1 MANDEWKPKI
11 LGIVCNWCSYAG
23 ADLAGTARIQYPS
36 DIRLIRLMCTG
47 RVEPLFILRA
57 FLDGA
62 DGVIVSGCH
71 FGDCHYLAGNFK
83 AAKRMFYLKR
93 VLKSL
98 GFDDRRVRMTF
109 VSASEG
115 AKWAEVVKDM
125 VKTINEL
132 GPSPLTKKVSMA
144 EGGQPSLGG
153 ADDDLA
159 VIAKAS
165 AGKKLETAPVQ
176 KVAPV
181 QKK

>member
-23 ADLAGTARIQYPS
+23 ADLAGTSRTQYPP

-47 RVEPLFILRA
+47 RVDPLFIVKA
-57 FLDGA
+57 FMEGA

-71 FGDCHYLAGNFK
+71 FGDCHYIAGNFK

-125 VKTINEL
+125 VRTINEL
-132 GPSPLTKKVSMA
+132 GPSPLRKGA
-144 EGGQPSLGG
+144 ETAVAGPVAS
-153 ADDDLA
+153 AASDDLA
-159 VIAKAS
+159 EIARVISAKKVEATPVI
-165 AGKKLETAPVQ
+165 KK
-176 KVAPV
+176 
-181 QKK
+181 

>member
-36 DIRLIRLMCTG
+36 DIRIIRLMCTG

-71 FGDCHYLAGNFK
+71 FGDCHYLAGNYK

-98 GFDDRRVRMTF
+98 GFDDRRLRMTF

-115 AKWAEVVKDM
+115 AKWAEVVRDM
-125 VKTINEL
+125 VKTINAL
-132 GPSPLTKKVSMA
+132 GPSPLAKKAGMA
-144 EGGQPSLGG
+144 EGGQPAFGG

-165 AGKKLETAPVQ
+165 AGMKLEAAPVQ